1 MLSHRLFRN
10 GSALRAFRTSR
21 SYKGKNT
28 NRQPYERPMSNK
40 IMLGG
45 LGTAAAGGLAYSLFY
60 ASNPDENSHI
70 KTTAFW
76 PNYVKERINGTFGYC
91 LGGLAVTTA
100 AATATL
106 QSPALLAMVAS
117 NSMMSF
123 FGCIALM
130 MGSGHLC
137 QALKFDGKPFG
148 AKALSYYA
156 HMAIVGA
163 VIAPIAAM
171 GGAVCVRAAAA
182 TAAVMAGL
190 ATTAMVA
197 PSDAYLKTYGAV
209 NVGCWLMLAACAIS
223 AFSAPMGAMALN
235 LETFIILGGL
245 GLFSLKGFTDIQH
258 TVAAASQPGNFDPV
272 NHSLHITM
280 DAINIFIR
288 LAMLMSNGK
297 KKK

>member
-1 MLSHRLFRN
+1 M
-10 GSALRAFRTSR
+10 AFKNEIYQKKINYQR
-21 SYKGKNT
+21 SS
-28 NRQPYERPMSNK
+28 Q
-40 IMLGG
+40 
-45 LGTAAAGGLAYSLFY
+45 
-60 ASNPDENSHI
+60 ASNPDKDSHI
-70 KTTAFW
+70 AASPFW
-76 PNYVKERINGTFGYC
+76 PKYVKDRINGTFGYC
-91 LGGLAVTTA
+91 LGGLGVTTA
-100 AATATL
+100 AAAGTL
-106 QSPALLAMVAS
+106 RSPALLGMVAS

-130 MGSGHLC
+130 MGSGWLC
-137 QALKFDGKPFG
+137 QSIKFDGKPFG

-171 GGAVCVRAAAA
+171 GGTVCVRAAAA

-197 PSDAYLKTYGAV
+197 PNDAYIKTHGIV
-209 NVGCWLMLAACAIS
+209 NVGCWLMLAACAFS
-223 AFSAPMGAMALN
+223 AFAAPMGAMALN

-245 GLFSLKGFTDIQH
+245 GLFSFKGFNDIQH
-258 TVAAASQPGNFDPV
+258 TVSSASQPGNFDPI

-288 LAMLMSNGK
+288 LAMMMGGNK
-297 KKK
+297 KK

>member
-1 MLSHRLFRN
+1 MLGHRFLRN
-10 GSALRAFRTSR
+10 PIRNIRTSR
-21 SYKGKNT
+21 SYNYSNQGN
-28 NRQPYERPMSNK
+28 YERPTSTN

-45 LGTAAAGGLAYSLFY
+45 LGTLAAGGLAYSLFY
-60 ASNPDENSHI
+60 ASNPDENSQI
-70 KTTAFW
+70 KRTSLW
-76 PNYVKERINGTFGYC
+76 PTYVKERINGTFGYC
-91 LGGLAVTTA
+91 VGGLGVTTV

-106 QSPALLAMVAS
+106 QSPALLAAVAS
-117 NSMMSF
+117 NSMMSL
-123 FGCIALM
+123 FGCMALM
-130 MGSGHLC
+130 MGSGYLC
-137 QALKFDGKPFG
+137 QSLKFDGKPFG

-197 PSDAYLKTYGAV
+197 PSNAYLKTHGPV

-223 AFSAPMGAMALN
+223 AFSPPMGALAMN

-245 GLFSLKGFTDIQH
+245 GLFSVKAFTDIQH

-288 LAMLMSNGK
+288 LAIMMSGNK